1 MPANPSSDVRI
12 KTASPIRGVMCR
24 APTSVGFMTWS
35 SPPGPKAS
43 TPEARSQRMLDGPL
57 KRDRPLGHGRSEKR
71 HAPDA
76 YDAAGITAD
85 LVVVLDA
92 EGIEQATVW
101 GYSSGGWI
109 ACRLAATHPGRV
121 ARIVIGGFAS
131 HPHEAELPIQ
141 TAWCEHL
148 SRGAR
153 GAAGG
158 APGRDAPQRVRRR
171 GAGARS
177 SSSAA
182 CEDRL
187 MVSGRPSR
195 MRCSSE
201 PTLTPP
207 YRSAGRCVP
216 TRAFWSD
223 KHSDTAY
230 DALVVL
236 DRDGR
241 GRPF

>member
-1 MPANPSSDVRI
+1 MAVVRSDTLPTRTTLPGSQPISSLY
-12 KTASPIRGVMCR
+12 SML
-24 APTSVGFMTWS
+24 
-35 SPPGPKAS
+35 KAS
-43 TPEARSQRMLDGPL
+43 SRRPCGATQAVAGSPADSRRRTPGAWRGSSSAALRVILTRPSCQFRRPGVSISAAALGAPL
-57 KRDRPLGHGRSEKR
+57 
-71 HAPDA
+71 A
-76 YDAAGITAD
+76 
-85 LVVVLDA
+85 VL
-92 EGIEQATVW
+92 
-101 GYSSGGWI
+101 
-109 ACRLAATHPGRV
+109 
-121 ARIVIGGFAS
+121 
-131 HPHEAELPIQ
+131 
-141 TAWCEHL
+141 
-148 SRGAR
+148 
-153 GAAGG
+153 
-158 APGRDAPQRVRRR
+158 PGRDAPQRVRRR